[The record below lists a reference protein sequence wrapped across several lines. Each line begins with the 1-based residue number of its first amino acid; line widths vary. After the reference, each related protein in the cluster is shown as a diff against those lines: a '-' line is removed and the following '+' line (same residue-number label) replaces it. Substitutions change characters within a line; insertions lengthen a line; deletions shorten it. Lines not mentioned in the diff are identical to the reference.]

1 MRIIVFNLKG
11 IIIDEHVKEK
21 KHFKMDHTKKNEQ
34 LHHVNR
40 SNHKTYESEQ
50 YFHLHTSNQGTDIN
64 LVPKRTTIKNA
75 HSG

>member
-1 MRIIVFNLKG
+1 
-11 IIIDEHVKEK
+11 
-21 KHFKMDHTKKNEQ
+21 MDHTKKNEQ